1 MSDTQV
7 LLSKIAAVRERMVNA
22 GELKVPLKV
31 DIGTG
36 ANWDEAH

>member
-1 MSDTQV
+1 V
-7 LLSKIAAVRERMVNA
+7 AAVIRARMVDA